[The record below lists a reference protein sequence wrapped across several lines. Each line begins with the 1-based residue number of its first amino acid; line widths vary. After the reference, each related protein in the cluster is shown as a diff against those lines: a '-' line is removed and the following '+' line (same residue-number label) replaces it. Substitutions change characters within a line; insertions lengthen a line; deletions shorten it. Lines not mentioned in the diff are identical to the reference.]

1 MVSISNRCIS
11 LGANKTT
18 KEEEMMNIEFV
29 DGLIMPIIT
38 AGALCIGYVM
48 KKWLP
53 TDDKW
58 IPTVLLILGALSGL
72 ILFGVEYEGIVKG
85 MVSGLAAVGLHQ
97 VFKQQLQL
105 DEPHELTEEEVEM
118 WMNEADDKESAWLDE
133 APDLKDE
140 EEDNE

>member
-1 MVSISNRCIS
+1 
-11 LGANKTT
+11 
-18 KEEEMMNIEFV
+18 MNIEFI

-58 IPTVLLILGALSGL
+58 IPTALLILGALSGL
-72 ILFGVEYEGIVKG
+72 ILFGVDYEGIVKG

-97 VFKQQLQL
+97 AFKQHLKIEPIQTTYNGDTLEEL
-105 DEPHELTEEEVEM
+105 IDEEAAYESNDEP
-118 WMNEADDKESAWLDE
+118 A
-133 APDLKDE
+133 
-140 EEDNE
+140 